1 MGGRK
6 ACTEEDRASHSLLQA
21 GGRKQDSRAR
31 GELSRGKDR
40 VRGQT
45 EERSGLMLTSL
56 HLATGPQAKA
66 WLKEVRMTS
75 VSVPGQ
81 GSHSD
86 RAKMKADMS
95 RRGRAALAWELSTS
109 VGGWAQK

>member
-1 MGGRK
+1 MAGRK

-21 GGRKQDSRAR
+21 GGRKRDSRAR
-31 GELSRGKDR
+31 GELSGGKGG

-45 EERSGLMLTSL
+45 EERSGPTLTSP
-56 HLATGPQAKA
+56 HLTTGPQAKA

-86 RAKMKADMS
+86 RAKMKADVS
-95 RRGRAALAWELSTS
+95 RRGRAALAWEPSTS
-109 VGGWAQK
+109 VGGWAQR